1 MRAAIIL
8 SVAVLTFGLSA
19 CATSEGAGIPR
30 YRAEMDRL
38 RSECEARGGI
48 LMARPGANSGEPA
61 VANQCE
67 IRGGVVTPQRNQR

>member
-1 MRAAIIL
+1 MRAALVL
-8 SVAVLTFGLSA
+8 SAAVLTFGLSA
-19 CATSEGAGIPR
+19 CATSESAGIPR

-61 VANQCE
+61 VDNQCE
-67 IRGGVVTPQRNQR
+67 IRGGLVSPPRN